1 MQNEEANGI
10 DLIHTQIR
18 LVWCLSRDYSL
29 EFDSSFVRYQ
39 TTMLDAVTIITFDR
53 LSIGRSDY
61 IEYKDF
67 GRKVQYLD

>member
-1 MQNEEANGI
+1 MQNEDANGI

-29 EFDSSFVRYQ
+29 EFDSSFDRYE
-39 TTMLDAVTIITFDR
+39 TTLLDAVTIITFD
-53 LSIGRSDY
+53 SIGRSDY

-67 GRKVQYLD
+67 

>member
-1 MQNEEANGI
+1 MRRQTVS
-10 DLIHTQIR
+10 TQIR

-29 EFDSSFVRYQ
+29 DFDSSFVRYE
-39 TTMLDAVTIITFDR
+39 TTVLDAVTITTFD
-53 LSIGRSDY
+53 SIGRSDY